1 MSGGANI
8 AGVHGFDFLIGK
20 WRVRHKTLRGRL
32 TGSTDWDEAEAI
44 DIVRPAFA
52 GLGNVGRFMRY
63 VDGKPYEGMPIR
75 LYDLKLGKWRIYWL
89 DTIDHRMEPPV
100 IGGFKDGEG
109 LFVGDDTLRGES
121 IKVRFIWSGISETT
135 ARWEQAF
142 SPDDGQTWETNS
154 IMEFT
159 RDDKLPDIPT
169 HADL

>member
-1 MSGGANI
+1 MKSYDNLSLMRSDLVSSRDGRADHNCVAAETTTHISGYI
-8 AGVHGFDFLIGK
+8 QV
-20 WRVRHKTLRGRL
+20 
-32 TGSTDWDEAEAI
+32 TDEETIKVTRDLA
-44 DIVRPAFA
+44 
-52 GLGNVGRFMRY
+52 
-63 VDGKPYEGMPIR
+63 KYEG
-75 LYDLKLGKWRIYWL
+75 
-89 DTIDHRMEPPV
+89 V
-100 IGGFKDGEG
+100 
-109 LFVGDDTLRGES
+109 FVGYDSLRGES